1 MATVFKNVRLFDGE
15 KVYPSAN
22 VVVKNGKIS
31 AVGIAIPTESEE
43 GDTVID
49 GNGHTLLPGLIE
61 AHMHA
66 HLPPGKGTVYDAMSG
81 TGRPYV
87 RPLLIRVTGSEI
99 LKPAITCGIT
109 TCLDMH
115 NTPEDVIR
123 LKKDCAASAELPDL
137 KSAFYG
143 ATIEGG
149 WPKPIVLHLDPSP
162 EVSRQGQCSYPT
174 PLHIL
179 ITFRTTKT

>member
-1 MATVFKNVRLFDGE
+1 MTTVFKNVRLFDGE

-22 VVVKNGKIS
+22 VVVENGKIS
-31 AVGIAIPTESEE
+31 AVGIAVPTKAEE
-43 GDTVID
+43 DATVID
-49 GNGHTLLPGLIE
+49 GTGHTLLPGLIE

-66 HLPPGKGTVYDAMSG
+66 HLPPGKGTACDAMSK
-81 TGRPYV
+81 TERPYV
-87 RPLLIRVTGSEI
+87 RQLLIHETGSEI
-99 LKPAITCGIT
+99 LKPAIACGIT

-115 NTPEDVIR
+115 NTPEDIIR

-149 WPKPIVLHLDPSP
+149 WPKPILLHHDPSP
-162 EVSRQGQCSYPT
+162 EVSQQGQMLVSNSRYV
-174 PLHIL
+174 I
-179 ITFRTTKT
+179 